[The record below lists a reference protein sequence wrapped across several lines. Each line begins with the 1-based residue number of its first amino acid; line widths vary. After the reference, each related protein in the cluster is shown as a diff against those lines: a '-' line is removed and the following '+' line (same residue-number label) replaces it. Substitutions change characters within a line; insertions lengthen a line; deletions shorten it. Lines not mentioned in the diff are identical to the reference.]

1 MDKAKEYEVLTYF
14 DHMEIVGRKLFSDK
28 KEAEEYMY
36 AQQEAYSYRPLYS
49 VVMKRIRG

>member
-14 DHMEIVGRKLFSDK
+14 DYMEIVERKRFSNE

-49 VVMKRIRG
+49 VVMKRVRG